1 VESNEKEMSGFYGI
15 ESDSARSV
23 LNNLNTNFNTFC
35 LLTKAINRQI
45 ESINKPNKKFDFSIK
60 EKRTISEVNR
70 LIAALD
76 YFKKEIFT
84 KNNEDFVNIIS
95 VLLKLW
101 DRGQKSEDKVLSKIE
116 QYFGKD
122 SSVEKIGGHG
132 QKSDAFKG
140 IDLIVNV
147 GGKKHTA
154 QVKPFSSIKKEGDK
168 ITVLDTGN
176 VKPYNVDWMIFINT
190 KSNKIL
196 IIENN
201 PIESRDQYVFNT
213 SSLIHEID

>member
-1 VESNEKEMSGFYGI
+1 
-15 ESDSARSV
+15 
-23 LNNLNTNFNTFC
+23 
-35 LLTKAINRQI
+35 
-45 ESINKPNKKFDFSIK
+45 
-60 EKRTISEVNR
+60 
-70 LIAALD
+70 
-76 YFKKEIFT
+76 
-84 KNNEDFVNIIS
+84 

-116 QYFGKD
+116 QYFGEG

-132 QKSDAFKG
+132 QKRDAFKG
-140 IDLIVNV
+140 IDLIVIV
-147 GGKKHTA
+147 DGKKHTA
-154 QVKPFSSIKKEGDK
+154 QVKPFSVMKKDEDK
-168 ITVLDTGN
+168 ITIMDTGN

-201 PIESRDQYVFNT
+201 PIESRGQYVFDT

>member
-1 VESNEKEMSGFYGI
+1 MMRNDHESKCLTVIIPCFNEENTI
-15 ESDSARSV
+15 REV
-23 LNNLNTNFNTFC
+23 L
-35 LLTKAINRQI
+35 
-45 ESINKPNKKFDFSIK
+45 
-60 EKRTISEVNR
+60 V
-70 LIAALD
+70 
-76 YFKKEIFT
+76 
-84 KNNEDFVNIIS
+84 
-95 VLLKLW
+95 
-101 DRGQKSEDKVLSKIE
+101 KVLE
-116 QYFGKD
+116 QSQVGEVIVIDDCSTD

-147 GGKKHTA
+147 SGKKHTA

-168 ITVLDTGN
+168 ITVLNTGN

-201 PIESRDQYVFNT
+201 PIESRDQYVFNA